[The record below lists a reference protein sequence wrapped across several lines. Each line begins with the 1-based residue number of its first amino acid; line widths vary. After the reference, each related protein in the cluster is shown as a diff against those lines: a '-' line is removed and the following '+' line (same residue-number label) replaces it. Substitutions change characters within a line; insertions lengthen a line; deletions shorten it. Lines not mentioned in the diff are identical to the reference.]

1 MVGMAELPTAETPLN
16 QHSIRALEQW
26 LSQLGATVVEGNP
39 CQWTLVRS
47 DWSAD
52 LLLAREDLVVV
63 WSANAPGEQRC
74 SLPYGLSRKDVEAAI
89 NAGP

>member
-1 MVGMAELPTAETPLN
+1 MAELPTAETPLN

-26 LSQLGATVVEGNP
+26 LSQLGAAVVEGNH
-39 CQWTLVRS
+39 CHWTLVRS

>member
-1 MVGMAELPTAETPLN
+1 MSGMVELPTAETPLN

-39 CQWTLVRS
+39 CQWRLTRS
-47 DWSAD
+47 DWTAE
-52 LLLAREDLVVV
+52 LLLAQEDLVVV
-63 WSANAPGEQRC
+63 WSAHAQDEQRC
-74 SLPYGLSRKDVEAAI
+74 SLPYGLSRQDVEAAI